1 MKPSAAENW
10 NQNAVESISG
20 LIFAIKH
27 CNQQSIQSWPGTD
40 LCYSALPSRFVFGKK
55 LFHSL
60 MNLLAW
66 M

>member
-10 NQNAVESISG
+10 NQNAVVRISG

-27 CNQQSIQSWPGTD
+27 CNQQSIQSWMDTD
-40 LCYSALPSRFVFGKK
+40 LCCSVLPSRFVFGKK

-60 MNLLAW
+60 MNLLAQ